1 MVQRRAEPARQRD
14 HRPGAVHVRGALRVL
29 GDGDV
34 VDGGAVHHMIDGAE
48 LGDGVVGEAEMVR
61 GQVADQCLC
70 PIAPRVVALGRQ
82 PFEPG
87 QRLAADQYPDL
98 GVGGPVQNSRY
109 DSAANKPG
117 TAGNDIA
124 HAVMVVVCPANVNAV

>member
-1 MVQRRAEPARQRD
+1 MVQRRAEPTGQCD

-29 GDGDV
+29 VDGDV
-34 VDGGAVHHMIDGAE
+34 VDGGAVHHVIDRAE
-48 LGDGVVGEAEMVR
+48 LGDGVVGKAEMVR
-61 GQVADQCLC
+61 GQVADQCLG
-70 PIAPRVVALGRQ
+70 PITPRSCLGCQ

-87 QRLAADQYPDL
+87 QRLATDQYPDL
-98 GVGGPVQNSRY
+98 GIGEPIQNPRH

-124 HAVMVVVCPANVNAV
+124 HEVMVVGCPTNVNAL